1 MTDSAASAGRVG
13 RRRLVEL
20 AEERGRIETTPRP
33 TAVSVAYMVVRLLAV
48 CAAVALV
55 MVGGAW
61 VFGPGDH
68 FRATGGPWDGD
79 WAGTWLLDSGTYD
92 GQPLALI
99 KTRPITL
106 VIEGDAASGQ
116 SPCNWYR
123 VTAQRS
129 GDGIAITE
137 IASTLMACELAVQ
150 RLEDAYRQAIQAV
163 TDVNQQGDT
172 LTLTS
177 EHGQLVFHPLPPVPV
192 AALVDTTW
200 VLDSLTFGG
209 TALPVLGKS
218 TLRLDSDG
226 SVAGSTGCRRFFGS
240 WSETGGQLEIN
251 PLRTSEVTCANRWHR
266 QDSTVLT
273 MGDGFDARVEG
284 GQLSVSLRDG
294 STLSYH
300 ART

>member
-1 MTDSAASAGRVG
+1 
-13 RRRLVEL
+13 
-20 AEERGRIETTPRP
+20 
-33 TAVSVAYMVVRLLAV
+33 MVVRLLAV

-61 VFGPGDH
+61 VFGPGDP

-79 WAGTWLLDSGTYD
+79 WAGAWLLDSGTYD

-106 VIEGDAASGQ
+106 VIEGDAAGGQ
-116 SPCNWYR
+116 SSCNWYR
-123 VTAQRS
+123 LTAERR

-137 IASTLMACELAVQ
+137 IASTLMACEPAVLG
-150 RLEDAYRQAIQAV
+150 LEDTYLQAIHAV
-163 TDVNQQGDT
+163 TGVNQQGDT
-172 LTLTS
+172 LTLAS

-209 TALPVLGKS
+209 AASPVLGKS

-226 SVAGSTGCRRFFGS
+226 SVAGSTGCRRFFGR
-240 WSETGGQLEIN
+240 WSESGGQLVFN
-251 PLRTSEVTCANRWHR
+251 PLRTSDVTCANRWHR
-266 QDSTVLT
+266 QDATVLT
-273 MGDGFDARVEG
+273 MGDGFVPHVEG
-284 GQLSVSLRDG
+284 GQLRVSLRDG
-294 STLSYH
+294 STLGYH